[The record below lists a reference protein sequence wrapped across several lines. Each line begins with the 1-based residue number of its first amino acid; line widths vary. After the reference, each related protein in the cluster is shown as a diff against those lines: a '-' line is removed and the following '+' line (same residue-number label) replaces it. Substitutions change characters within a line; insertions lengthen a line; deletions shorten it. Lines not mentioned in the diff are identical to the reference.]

1 MISRALIAPQGNSNK
16 TETSSQSWY
25 TIFNKNG
32 VGVIEIIGDIG
43 AWGITAKQFAKD
55 LAALGNVKTL
65 EATIHSGGGD
75 VFDGMAIYNLLK
87 GHKAHKSAKVL
98 GLAASMASVI
108 LMAFDHVEIPANAM
122 IMVHKPWG
130 GTIGDADDMRKYADL
145 LDKVEGT
152 LLSAYESKT
161 GLDRAKLEEML
172 AAETWLDGNEA
183 KALGFANSVSE
194 PLQMAAQ
201 LDSER
206 LKDYNMPQAL
216 KQLFAPRGETLT
228 PAAPTAP
235 QAAVPAPQP
244 APQPAPAPA
253 PDVNALAAQL
263 VAQRTAGINA
273 AFAAFPQMTELH
285 NQCLSDPS
293 CTVDQAKD
301 KILAALGAVQT
312 PAAGQHVHVHAGNG
326 NIVSDSIRACVMAR
340 AGHQEHEA
348 SNNYR
353 SYNLKELARASLT
366 DRGIGIAGMNS
377 LQMVG
382 LAFTHSSSDFGNI
395 LLDVANKSVLQGWE
409 LAEETFE
416 KWTRKGQLTDF
427 KTATRV
433 GLDEFGSLRQVRPG
447 AEYKYVTLGDK
458 GAKIALATFGEIF
471 SITRQCIINDDME
484 MLTSIPMKMG
494 MAAKGTIGDLVYAVL
509 TSNAKAPDGKSI
521 FHADHKNQATGAI
534 DIANLDK
541 ARQLMRAHRSNA
553 DGKGRHL
560 NIRPAF
566 VLVPTALETTALQTI
581 KSASVKGAD
590 ANSGIVNPLQ
600 NFAEV
605 IAEPRLD
612 DDSATKWY
620 LAAQKGSDTVEVAY
634 LDGIDK
640 PYIEQQEGFTI
651 DGVATK
657 VRIDAGVAPL
667 DYRGLV
673 LSSGQ

>member
-1 MISRALIAPQGNSNK
+1 MTNK
-16 TETSSQSWY
+16 H
-25 TIFNKNG
+25 G
-32 VGVIEIIGDIG
+32 VGHLDIIGDIG
-43 AWGITAKQFAKD
+43 AWGVTAKQFATD
-55 LAALGNVKTL
+55 LAALGNIKSIV
-65 EATIHSGGGD
+65 ATIHSGGGD

-87 GHKAHKSAKVL
+87 GHKAQKSAKVL

-108 LMAFDHVEIPANAM
+108 LMAFDHIEIPANAM

-152 LLSAYESKT
+152 LVGAYESKT
-161 GLDRAKLEEML
+161 GLDRNTLQEML
-172 AAETWLDGNEA
+172 ATETWLDGHEA
-183 KALGFANSVSE
+183 KALGFADSVSE
-194 PLQMAAQ
+194 PLQMAAH
-201 LDSER
+201 LNSER
-206 LKDYNMPQAL
+206 LKDYTMPAAL
-216 KQLFAPRGETLT
+216 KQLFAPRGETPT
-228 PAAPTAP
+228 PSIPAPVAAPAA
-235 QAAVPAPQP
+235 
-244 APQPAPAPA
+244 
-253 PDVNALAAQL
+253 DVNTLAAQL
-263 VAQRTAGINA
+263 VAQRTSGINL

-285 NQCLSDPS
+285 NQCLSDPNCS
-293 CTVDQAKD
+293 IDQAKD

-312 PAAGQHVHVHAGNG
+312 PTAGQHVHVHAGNG
-326 NIVSDSIRACVMAR
+326 NLVGDSIRACLMAR

-353 SYNLKELARASLT
+353 SYNLRELARASLT
-366 DRGIGIAGMNS
+366 DRGVGVAGLNP

-382 LAFTHSSSDFGNI
+382 LAFTHSSNDFGQI
-395 LLDVANKSVLQGWE
+395 LLDVANKSVMQGWD

-416 KWTRKGQLTDF
+416 RWTKKGQLSDF

-447 AEYKYVTLGDK
+447 AEYKYITLADK

-471 SITRQCIINDDME
+471 SITRQCIINDDMD

-509 TSNAKAPDGKSI
+509 ISNAKAPDGKDL
-521 FHADHKNQATGAI
+521 FHNDHKNLATGAI

-541 ARQLMRAHRSNA
+541 ARQLMRAQRSNT

-566 VLVPTALETTALQTI
+566 VLVPTVLETSALQTI

-590 ANSGIVNPLQ
+590 VNAGIINPLQ

-612 DDSATKWY
+612 DDSIKKWY

-634 LDGIDK
+634 LDGIDR
-640 PYIEQQEGFTI
+640 PYIEQQEGFTV

-673 LSSGQ
+673 RSSGE

>member
-1 MISRALIAPQGNSNK
+1 M
-16 TETSSQSWY
+16 
-25 TIFNKNG
+25 
-32 VGVIEIIGDIG
+32 IGDIG
-43 AWGITAKQFAKD
+43 AWGVTAKQFAKD
-55 LAALGNVKTL
+55 LTALGNIKTI

-108 LMAFDHVEIPANAM
+108 LMAFDHVEVPANAM

-152 LLSAYESKT
+152 LLSAYAAKT
-161 GLDRAKLEEML
+161 GMERAQLEEML

-183 KALGFANSVSE
+183 KALGFADSVSE

-201 LDSER
+201 LHSER
-206 LKDYNMPQAL
+206 LKDYNMPNAL
-216 KQLFAPRGETLT
+216 KQLFAPRGETPTLEAPPAVVQ
-228 PAAPTAP
+228 PAAPLT
-235 QAAVPAPQP
+235 
-244 APQPAPAPA
+244 
-253 PDVNALAAQL
+253 DIHALAAQL
-263 VAQRTAGINA
+263 VMQRTRAINT

-285 NQCLSDPS
+285 NQCLSDPNCS
-293 CTVDQAKD
+293 VDQAKD
-301 KILAALGAVQT
+301 KILAALGTVAT
-312 PAAGQHVHVHAGNG
+312 PTAAQHVHVHAGNG
-326 NIVSDSIRACVMAR
+326 NLVGDSIRACVMAR

-353 SYNLKELARASLT
+353 SYNLRELARASLS
-366 DRGIGIAGMNS
+366 DRGIGTAGLNPM
-377 LQMVG
+377 QMVG
-382 LAFTHSSSDFGNI
+382 LAFTHSTSDFGQI
-395 LLDVANKSVLQGWE
+395 LLDVANKSVLQGWD

-416 KWTRKGQLTDF
+416 QWTRKGQLSDF

-433 GLDEFGSLRQVRPG
+433 GLDEFGSLRQIRPG
-447 AEYKYVTLGDK
+447 AEYKYITLGDK
-458 GAKIALATFGEIF
+458 GAKIALATYGEIF
-471 SITRQCIINDDME
+471 SITRQCIINDDMD
-484 MLTSIPMKMG
+484 MLTSIPMKLG
-494 MAAKGTIGDLVYAVL
+494 IAAKGTIGDLVYAVL
-509 TSNAKAPDGKSI
+509 TSNAKAPDGTDI
-521 FHADHKNQATGAI
+521 FHTNHKNITTGAI

-541 ARQLMRAHRSNA
+541 ARQLMRAHRSNS

-566 VLVPTALETTALQTI
+566 VLVPTALETSALQTI
-581 KSASVKGAD
+581 RSASVKGAD
-590 ANSGIVNPLQ
+590 VNAGIVNPLQ

-612 DDSATKWY
+612 DDSPKKWY

-667 DYRGLV
+667 DHRGLIR
-673 LSSGQ
+673 SSGE